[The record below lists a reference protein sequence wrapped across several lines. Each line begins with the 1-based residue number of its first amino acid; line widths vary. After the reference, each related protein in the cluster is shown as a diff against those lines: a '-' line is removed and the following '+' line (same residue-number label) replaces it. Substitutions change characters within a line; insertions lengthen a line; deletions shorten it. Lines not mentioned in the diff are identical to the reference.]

1 MGYDIGS
8 ILKKVYGRIFLDKY
22 QKSYIDYNL
31 KKIKQDNSTFE
42 NRKAEVLIEQTT
54 MQPFIFGLSY
64 FSNVLAEHYN
74 AKILSFGNKGKLRS
88 YTLEKIYKSFNTLY
102 NIFDDSVVL
111 DRDWNRFIKLETKKI
126 LKKEDLLNYSYREI
140 SIGVDIYST
149 YLRVFNKE
157 TLDFDDKRLNKVFQ
171 KAIVMTDFWSDYFKK
186 HDVKAVVVSH
196 PCYIK
201 SNIIA
206 KIARKNGIK
215 VYLLAG
221 LNCIGVEDCDYIQG
235 KNFLKY
241 KDIWKSLCKT
251 EQEQGLEWSKKQLL
265 RRFSGEVGVDMS
277 YSKKSSFGKI
287 DYNDRVLEKS
297 DKPKILICS
306 HMFSDNPYCY
316 GDLLFPDFYEWL
328 VFLGEQS
335 EKLDY
340 DWYIK
345 MHPDYLKG
353 TKYIIEKFLKK
364 YPKIKMINPNVSHL
378 QLAHEGIN
386 CVLTVYG
393 TVGCEYPLLGIPVIN
408 AGFNPHIAYNF
419 NYHPKT
425 IEEYE
430 NLLKNVKQLNTVYD
444 VNEIYKFY
452 YIHHH
457 YGKYD
462 AKKNI
467 KDDLF
472 INSFSSLV
480 NELGYYNLF
489 NNNIY
494 LELIKRIDG
503 CPQKKITMYLR
514 NKGGYELP
522 NGKEFIE

>member
-1 MGYDIGS
+1 MDMDMLIMIYDKFS
-8 ILKKVYGRIFLDKY
+8 IFKKIYERLFLDKY

-42 NRKAEVLIEQTT
+42 NRKAEILIEQST

-64 FSNVLAEHYN
+64 FSNILAEHYD

-111 DRDWNRFIKLETKKI
+111 DKDWNRFIKLETKKI
-126 LKKEDLLNYSYREI
+126 SKKEDLLNYSYRGI
-140 SIGVDIYST
+140 SIGVDVYST
-149 YLRVFNKE
+149 YLRIFNKATINFKDE
-157 TLDFDDKRLNKVFQ
+157 NFKKLLK
-171 KAIVMTDFWSDYFKK
+171 KAIIMTDFWSDYLKK

-221 LNCIGVEDCDYIQG
+221 LNYIGLEDCDYIEG
-235 KNFLKY
+235 RNFLNY
-241 KDIWKSLCKT
+241 NDIWRALDRT
-251 EQEQGLEWSKKQLL
+251 EQEQGLEWAHKQLQ

-287 DYNDRVLEKS
+287 DYNDSVLKKS

-345 MHPDYLKG
+345 MHPDYLEE

-378 QLAHEGIN
+378 QLAYEGIN

-408 AGFNPHIAYNF
+408 AGFNPHISYNF

-425 IEEYE
+425 VEEYKK
-430 NLLKNVKQLNTVYD
+430 LLRNIKQLNTIYD
-444 VNEIYKFY
+444 KNEIYKFY

-462 AKKNI
+462 AEYKI
-467 KDDLF
+467 KDNLF
-472 INSFSSLV
+472 INSYKKLKEKIDYKSLFS
-480 NELGYYNLF
+480 
-489 NNNIY
+489 NNIY
-494 LELIKRIDG
+494 STLINDKNIDMSINIS
-503 CPQKKITMYLR
+503 CYMEK
-514 NKGGYELP
+514 NKLW
-522 NGKEFIE
+522 